1 MTKAD
6 MQAKS
11 YSQERLQE
19 IFLKA
24 FERELLTTATLSYEQ
39 EMALKASIAYFKLAE
54 AEREA
59 IGGGKYRVGTVTSP
73 AYGQVDLVGELEG
86 ILERFSSKEE
96 GA

>member
-1 MTKAD
+1 MTKEEMRSKA
-6 MQAKS
+6 
-11 YSQERLQE
+11 QE
-19 IFLKA
+19 IFFKA
-24 FERELLTTATLSYEQ
+24 WERELLTLATLSYEQ
-39 EMALKASIAYFKLAE
+39 EMALKASIAYFKRAE

-73 AYGQVDLVGELEG
+73 AYGLVDLVGELEG